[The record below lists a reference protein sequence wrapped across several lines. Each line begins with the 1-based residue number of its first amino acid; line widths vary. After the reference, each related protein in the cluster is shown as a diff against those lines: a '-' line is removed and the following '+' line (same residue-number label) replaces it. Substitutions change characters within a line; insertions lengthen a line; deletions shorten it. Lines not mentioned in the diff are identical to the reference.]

1 VTTSDDP
8 LDFGMPQQ
16 VVMASQAA
24 AGQRTAEQAA
34 AIIDFYRYQDSEFW
48 KRKLQAVKAG
58 ESLPKDAKLTELEGD
73 LKKANEP
80 IKLDAYL
87 VQLRED
93 TKASTRQQQN
103 KRLTVVQDL
112 AWALINSSGFLFNH

>member
-1 VTTSDDP
+1 V
-8 LDFGMPQQ
+8 
-16 VVMASQAA
+16 A
-24 AGQRTAEQAA
+24 
-34 AIIDFYRYQDSEFW
+34 
-48 KRKLQAVKAG
+48 AVKAA
-58 ESLPKDAKLTELEGD
+58 EPLPKDLKLTELEGD

-80 IKLDAYL
+80 IRLDAYL